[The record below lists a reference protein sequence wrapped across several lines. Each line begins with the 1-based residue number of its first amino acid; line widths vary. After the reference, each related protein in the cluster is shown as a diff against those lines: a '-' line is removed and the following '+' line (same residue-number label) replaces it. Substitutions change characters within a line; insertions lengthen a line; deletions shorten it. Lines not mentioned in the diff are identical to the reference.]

1 MHVCLASFGC
11 REKEQHHKT
20 TPLTTRWCAHANSFA
35 RGGGATNS
43 TCLRKG
49 RMTATAPTTTTK
61 DDSDVNEMKK
71 KTKVPF
77 PHLRDIHTYEPTTF
91 LYNPGELHPQKI
103 KKQDWIRVFRMALP
117 EFTKRAK
124 MDDKVE
130 DADVKS
136 EVFRERFEK
145 YLNDLNE
152 NEDEKMNVIHMCRF
166 RDECLRR
173 LGFYDCFRTVKR
185 EENMKALEAL
195 PRVLERL
202 EEENAG
208 ILELVKGVFA
218 GNIFDLGAAA
228 SQALFT
234 DGDNTNPPTE
244 NFPSS

>member
-11 REKEQHHKT
+11 REKERHHIT

-49 RMTATAPTTTTK
+49 RMTDTVPTTTK

-77 PHLRDIHTYEPTTF
+77 PHLRDIRTYEPTTF

-185 EENMKALEAL
+185 EENMKALEACL
-195 PRVLERL
+195 LYTSPSPRDPL
-202 EEENAG
+202 
-208 ILELVKGVFA
+208 
-218 GNIFDLGAAA
+218 
-228 SQALFT
+228 
-234 DGDNTNPPTE
+234 
-244 NFPSS
+244 